1 VGQGNQAP
9 EGGGQA
15 MVGLRGHEVPQAV
28 VQAPEGEYQTIEGLE
43 DDGAP

>member
-15 MVGLRGHEVPQAV
+15 MDGLRDYEVPQAV

-43 DDGAP
+43 DDRAP